1 MLRSILFVSAL
12 LISGA
17 GNAHEVPSPPDADFV
32 DWRLIGAGPELSLFI
47 GDIRRVGQAASFLAM
62 AVYPKV
68 ATARGQ
74 RRDAVTQPGLVD
86 CASERFEVEPGA
98 RALDG
103 MALPPA
109 LVRAP
114 APAPGGDQEALD
126 DHAPP
131 PSDSLFFAFLE
142 TACGERALPSETI
155 EDPYRWAR
163 QRYGLRTPS
172 PR

>member
-1 MLRSILFVSAL
+1 MLRSIVLVSAL

-17 GNAHEVPSPPDADFV
+17 GSAHEVPAPPDADFL
-32 DWRLIGAGPELSLFI
+32 DWRLVGAGPELSLFI

-62 AVYPKV
+62 AVYPKP
-68 ATARGQ
+68 ATSGGQ

-86 CASERFEVEPGA
+86 CASKRFEVEPGA

-109 LVRAP
+109 LIRAP
-114 APAPGGDQEALD
+114 APAPGGDEEAVD
-126 DHAPP
+126 DRSPP
-131 PSDSLFFAFLE
+131 PSDSLFFALLE
-142 TACGERALPSETI
+142 TACGERLLTSEGI

-163 QRYGLRTPS
+163 QRYGLQTPA
-172 PR
+172 P